1 MTAFATIRVKI
12 DWDNNGNFTGTYDDV
27 SADVVSSHG
36 LWFNHGFG
44 SQLDR
49 VASVG
54 RCQFALRND
63 ARNQHGEA
71 NLYSPVNSSSSL
83 AGKIVPLRP
92 VIVETV
98 YNSTTTRQWTG
109 YLFNVTPE
117 PWTKTVY
124 VECVDKMWALTDTRI
139 GSLLYTDVQ
148 AGFLCSAVMGGVFTS
163 IASSHDTGNLTFDFA
178 GDGWQYE
185 QVTGHQALRD
195 IAESEWGRY
204 WIDQDGTSTYWD
216 THHEFEDTT
225 VAATFTNVAT
235 DLATRTPADSIVN
248 RVNVEITPREVGDSA
263 IVVATLDNP
272 PYLNPGQTSE
282 TYTLRFRDPA
292 TGEPIAVAQEL
303 PMASGTDYSP
313 SAGITGGVYSTTATS
328 WTFEI
333 VNTND
338 YPVQMELWQLRGYPV
353 YEHEP
358 ITMTAEDTTS
368 QSTYTFGKP
377 KVLSVRLP
385 LSDSTTF
392 AQLLAQYLLS
402 RHAYPYTYVESV
414 TYVNKDTST
423 YADLLSLRVMDLISV
438 EETAIGLSNTY
449 RILNIEQDIRGKLHQ
464 FKFLLEPYNEQNYAR
479 WNSGTWD
486 DATWAP
492 L

>member
-12 DWDNNGNFTGTYDDV
+12 DWDNDGNFTGPYDDV
-27 SADVVSSHG
+27 SADVVSSRG
-36 LWFNHGFG
+36 LWFNHGFS

-71 NLYSPVNSSSSL
+71 NLYSPVNSGSSL

-98 YNSTTTRQWTG
+98 YNGTTTRQWTG
-109 YLFNVTPE
+109 YLFSVTPE

-139 GSLLYTDVQ
+139 GSWLYTNVK
-148 AGFLCSAVMGGVFTS
+148 AGSLCSAVMSEVFTS
-163 IASSHDTGNLTFDFA
+163 ITNNHDVGNLTFDFA
-178 GDGWQYE
+178 GAGWQYG

-204 WIDQDGTSTYWD
+204 WIDQDGASTYWD

-248 RVNVEITPREVGDSA
+248 SVNVEITPRRVGNTP
-263 IVVATLDNP
+263 IVVAKLDNP
-272 PYLNPGQTSE
+272 PYLDPGETSP
-282 TYTLRFRDPA
+282 TYTLRFRDPD
-292 TGEPIAVAQEL
+292 TGEPIAVAAEIPL
-303 PMASGTDYSP
+303 VPGTDYEP
-313 SAGITGGVYSTTATS
+313 SSGIVVPLYSSSAS
-328 WTFEI
+328 SVTFNI
-333 VNTND
+333 RNTNS
-338 YPVQMELWQLRGYPV
+338 YPVQMTRWQLRGYPV
-353 YEHEP
+353 YEYDP

-368 QSTYTFGKP
+368 QSLYTFGKP

-385 LSDSTTF
+385 LSDSPIF
-392 AQLLAQYLLS
+392 AQELAQYLLS
-402 RHAYPYTYVESV
+402 QRAYPYTYVESV
-414 TYVNKDTST
+414 TYVNKDAST

-449 RILNIEQDIRGKLHQ
+449 RILNIKQDIRGKLHQ
-464 FKFLLEPYNEQNYAR
+464 FTFLLEPYNDQNYAL
-479 WNSGTWD
+479 WNSGVWD